1 MQELIKITKQ
11 ELNGEVVET
20 SDARELHEWLGVK
33 KAFATWI
40 KGKLA
45 KGMFEE
51 GKSYF
56 PTWEHRSDG
65 KPGKG
70 RIGYSLTT
78 NTAEHI
84 GMMESTIKGKE
95 LRQYYIDHRR
105 ESEKLI
111 RILLI
116 EKDCK
121 INYLT
126 EDFEEERKLRTRAA
140 RSQRHWMQLHRETL
154 TKYKIKEAE
163 AKIGDPNKDGNPL
176 NKLKPAYATHVRKKE
191 CEPIAYDPTK
201 PVQLKFPAI
210 GE

>member
-1 MQELIKITKQ
+1 MNELIKITKQ

-20 SDARELHEWLGVK
+20 SDARELH
-33 KAFATWI
+33 
-40 KGKLA
+40 GKLGSKQKFSDWA
-45 KGMFEE
+45 RNKIKQCHFQE
-51 GKSYF
+51 GKDYF
-56 PTWEHRSDG
+56 IILGNNGLRG
-65 KPGKG
+65 KP
-70 RIGYSLTT
+70 RIDYSLTT
-78 NTAEHI
+78 NSAEHI
-84 GMMESTIKGKE
+84 ALMEGNE
-95 LRQYYIDHRR
+95 EGFRVRQFYIDHRR
-105 ESEKLI
+105 ESEKVI

-191 CEPIAYDPTK
+191 CEPIPYDSSK
-201 PVQLKFPAI
+201 PVQLNFPAI
-210 GE
+210 GG